1 MFSLL
6 KIDEI
11 YINRNNLSYF
21 IYSVKHIIFP
31 LEVEIFLFVFE
42 KSKYRIE
49 QIVYNYVTKKCASL
63 NLRRFSE
70 NITDCF
76 SFLKYLQN
84 LYKLNYHYT

>member
-31 LEVEIFLFVFE
+31 LEVEIFF
-42 KSKYRIE
+42 I
-49 QIVYNYVTKKCASL
+49 
-63 NLRRFSE
+63 
-70 NITDCF
+70 CF
-76 SFLKYLQN
+76 RKI
-84 LYKLNYHYT
+84 KI